1 MMFVTTRL
9 VGGVY
14 CETEEEEGEEEEEE
28 EEEEIKPDASSS
40 FSRQRSVTLPSS
52 LLSRL

>member
-9 VGGVY
+9 VGGVH
-14 CETEEEEGEEEEEE
+14 CETEEEEGEQEEE